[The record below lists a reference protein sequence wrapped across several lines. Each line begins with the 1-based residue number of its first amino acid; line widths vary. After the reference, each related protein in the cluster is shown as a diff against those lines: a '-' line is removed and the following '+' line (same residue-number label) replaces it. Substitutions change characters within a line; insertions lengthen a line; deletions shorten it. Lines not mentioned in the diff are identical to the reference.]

1 MLNRLYTLFIYLY
14 HKSLKP
20 KQYPAALK
28 KWFKAQTGQE
38 LNLEDPKTFSE
49 KIQWLKLYDSTQE
62 KADLSDKYLVREWVK
77 EKIGEEYLV
86 PLLGAWD
93 SFDEIDFDALP
104 EQFVLKTNHSSS
116 WNIIVKDKSKLDL
129 KDAKSKLNRWMKM
142 DYTYCCGLQ
151 LHYKLIKRKIIAEK
165 YLENTDGLDDYKF
178 LCFDGKPYY
187 IWKDVGRFGQQH
199 YRTFY
204 DLQWNCQDFAYQYP
218 ILDESDKK
226 PECLEEMVRLAGI
239 LCQGFPHVRVDFYEV
254 DGHVYFGE
262 MTFTCCSGIDRFDP
276 IEMDYKMGELIK
288 LPEKKDII

>member
-1 MLNRLYTLFIYLY
+1 MLDRLYTLFIYLY

-20 KQYPAALK
+20 QQYPAALK
-28 KWFKAQTGQE
+28 KWFKAQTGEE
-38 LNLEDPKTFSE
+38 LDLENPKTFSE
-49 KIQWLKLYDSTQE
+49 KIQWLKLYDSTKE

-86 PLLGAWD
+86 PLLGVWS

-104 EQFVLKTNHSSS
+104 KQFVLKTNHSSS
-116 WNIIVKDKSKLDL
+116 WNIIVKDKAKLDL
-129 KDAKSKLNRWMKM
+129 SDAKRKLNRWMKM
-142 DYTYCCGLQ
+142 DYTFCCGLQ
-151 LHYKLIKRKIIAEK
+151 LHYKLIERRIIAEK
-165 YLENTDGLDDYKF
+165 YLENKDGLDDYKF

-187 IWKDVGRFGQQH
+187 IWKDVGRFGEQH

-204 DLQWNCQDFAYQYP
+204 DLDWNCQDFGYQYP

-226 PECLEEMVRLAGI
+226 PECLEEMVRLATI

-276 IEMDYKMGELIK
+276 IEMDLKMGELIK